1 MITIQP
7 LIFLFFATDYTNSH
21 RFFFTEYVMIITN
34 YPRFRRGNNQSV

>member
-21 RFFFTEYVMIITN
+21 RLIITTPKAWIISDN
-34 YPRFRRGNNQSV
+34 HDIICEKESV